1 MCKICRYFKKT
12 NPYFKDE
19 FDWYVQEGMTAN
31 GLILVLRFR
40 EFRVDRRSV
49 YKYINEC
56 IPEELRQLRKALIQ
70 TKKAKKKSKTKFPL
84 KSTSQRFSIKD
95 MVIVK

>member
-1 MCKICRYFKKT
+1 MCKICRYFKQT

-19 FDWYVQEGMTAN
+19 FDWYVQEGMSAR
-31 GLILVLRFR
+31 GLILVLQFR
-40 EFRVDRRSV
+40 EFRVDRRTI

-70 TKKAKKKSKTKFPL
+70 TKKEKKKSKTKFPL
-84 KSTSQRFSIKD
+84 KPASQRFSMKD